1 MRLYA
6 IISIEYIN
14 LINWLEV
21 MGERDTVRKSLDGTK
36 FLVSFF
42 KEYQAE
48 LESLTSTTSYNG
60 MEIENIINTPEWTID
75 DGLDEE

>member
-48 LESLTSTTSYNG
+48 LESLTDTTSYNG